1 MNKKKIE
8 KLVNEINK
16 VSQEYT
22 ENEFDLVIYM
32 FYRFGK
38 KEIKEVLEKEDLEE
52 IYNTT
57 KDTKIYFTKVKRL

>member
-8 KLVNEINK
+8 KLINEINK